1 MHAYIWQQGLSVQP
15 RLREKEILVNTQ
27 ANLEGI
33 TIVASQQP
41 GLATFSNYKELKEL
55 LQSVHDAYMAINYAE
70 LSPDVAEADLKALRK
85 AKKVLNDARK
95 ELEEGY
101 TKPFVVVRDQ
111 LDELIGLLKEPEK
124 RIADHVKRLEREAK
138 RTEID
143 AYAVKRASSL
153 GEHAAR
159 ITGSHAF
166 FNQKWLNKTCSAK
179 QWRADVDAIVERAA
193 DDIASIQ
200 AAGGNAR
207 QALLARYYE
216 TLTMEGA
223 KEFLDDLAADIADDA
238 SVQADGDEG
247 PIVYVE
253 LGITATERQMR
264 KLMGELELA
273 GFDVEVIKDGM
284 PQPMREI
291 ISPDFADYVC
301 FDIEHTG
308 TDGIAE
314 GDADPEITEIGAV
327 KVVGGQ
333 VVERFGML
341 ANPGRKVVP
350 RIARLTGITDEMLA
364 GEPPVDEVI
373 ARFADFC
380 RGFVLVGHNV
390 KSCDIPHIARAA
402 RRAGVAMENE
412 FFDTYQY
419 AKRFKDAQ
427 GWESVKLEYL
437 SAQFGLE
444 HEDAHRA
451 WCDAEANVG
460 VFEGLKAL

>member
-1 MHAYIWQQGLSVQP
+1 M
-15 RLREKEILVNTQ
+15 NTQ

-41 GLATFSNYKELKEL
+41 GLATFSNYDELKGL
-55 LQSVHDAYMAINYAE
+55 LQSVHDAYMAIDYAE
-70 LSPDVAEADLKALRK
+70 FPLDVAEADLKALRK
-85 AKKVLNDARK
+85 AKKVLNDAK
-95 ELEEGY
+95 KDLEEGY
-101 TKPFVVVRDQ
+101 TKPFAVVRDQ

-124 RIADHVKRLEREAK
+124 RIADHVKELEQEAK
-138 RTEID
+138 RAEIV
-143 AYAVKRASSL
+143 AYAAERASSL

-159 ITGSHAF
+159 ITGSPAF
-166 FNQKWLNKTCSAK
+166 FNPKWLNKTCSAK

-207 QALLARYYE
+207 QPLLARYYE

-223 KEFLDDLAADIADDA
+223 REFVEALAADVSADAPAQA
-238 SVQADGDEG
+238 SGDEG
-247 PIVYVE
+247 PVGYKV
-253 LGITATERQMR
+253 LKVTATERQML

-273 GFDVEVIKDGM
+273 GFDVEVLEDGM

-291 ISPDFADYVC
+291 VSPDFDDYVC
-301 FDIEHTG
+301 FDIETTG
-308 TDGIAE
+308 TFGIAR
-314 GDADPEITEIGAV
+314 GDAEAEITEIGAV
-327 KVVGGQ
+327 KVVGGR
-333 VVERFGML
+333 VVERFDML

-350 RIARLTGITDEMLA
+350 HIARLTHITDEMLA
-364 GEPPVDEVI
+364 AEPPVDEVI

-402 RRAGVAMENE
+402 KRAGVAMENE

-419 AKRFKDAQ
+419 AKKFRDVQ
-427 GWESVKLEYL
+427 GWDNVKLEYL

-451 WCDAEANVG
+451 WCDAEVNVD
-460 VFEGLKAL
+460 VFNRLRELGSC